1 MGVPVIS
8 TPIAGITDLIKDR
21 ETGMFVPPD
30 DEKVLSSVI
39 SELLANNN
47 LQAFLAFRGQN
58 RVLEEFNISRTI
70 KDLHVIMLDK
80 CINSVF

>member
-1 MGVPVIS
+1 
-8 TPIAGITDLIKDR
+8 
-21 ETGMFVPPD
+21 MFVPPD